1 MFFEF
6 FSSYQKSNLRF
17 FFILFLSFLVTHLAL
32 AIPVDYPNKPVK
44 IIVPVAPGGGVD
56 LVARTIADRLTKALG
71 QSFIVENQSGGG
83 GAIGSQ
89 TVARASSDGY
99 TLLLSYVGTHGTN
112 PAVRKLPYDAQK
124 DFTHIAMIGG
134 TPNVLV
140 VHPSVNTKNL
150 KEFLDYAKSNSDKM
164 TYGSGGQG
172 TLTHLA
178 MEQLKIQGH
187 FMSTHAPYRGIGLA
201 LTDLMGGQ
209 TLSMLP
215 GLAAALPH
223 IKSGK
228 VKPIVVT
235 GLKRHPLLPNI
246 PTFKELGYEG
256 FDGIQ
261 WYGISGPAQIPDKIR
276 SLLNMEINKAIRN
289 PELKDRLSAEAIE
302 PMPMSS
308 DQYTLYIK
316 NDIARWT
323 RVATERKIQL
333 D

>member
-6 FSSYQKSNLRF
+6 FSSHQKSNLRF

-150 KEFLDYAKSNSDKM
+150 KEFVQKVSSLDIEKA
-164 TYGSGGQG
+164 
-172 TLTHLA
+172 L
-178 MEQLKIQGH
+178 EELKIVKEGV
-187 FMSTHAPYRGIGLA
+187 PKEYE
-201 LTDLMGGQ
+201 DLVSKFKKTVEKFTEKI
-209 TLSMLP
+209 TLL
-215 GLAAALPH
+215 
-223 IKSGK
+223 
-228 VKPIVVT
+228 
-235 GLKRHPLLPNI
+235 
-246 PTFKELGYEG
+246 E
-256 FDGIQ
+256 
-261 WYGISGPAQIPDKIR
+261 
-276 SLLNMEINKAIRN
+276 
-289 PELKDRLSAEAIE
+289 
-302 PMPMSS
+302 
-308 DQYTLYIK
+308 
-316 NDIARWT
+316 
-323 RVATERKIQL
+323 
-333 D
+333 

>member
-1 MFFEF
+1 
-6 FSSYQKSNLRF
+6 
-17 FFILFLSFLVTHLAL
+17 
-32 AIPVDYPNKPVK
+32 
-44 IIVPVAPGGGVD
+44 
-56 LVARTIADRLTKALG
+56 
-71 QSFIVENQSGGG
+71 
-83 GAIGSQ
+83 
-89 TVARASSDGY
+89 
-99 TLLLSYVGTHGTN
+99 
-112 PAVRKLPYDAQK
+112 
-124 DFTHIAMIGG
+124 
-134 TPNVLV
+134 
-140 VHPSVNTKNL
+140 
-150 KEFLDYAKSNSDKM
+150 
-164 TYGSGGQG
+164 
-172 TLTHLA
+172 
-178 MEQLKIQGH
+178 
-187 FMSTHAPYRGIGLA
+187 
-201 LTDLMGGQ
+201 MGGQ

-235 GLKRHPLLPNI
+235 GLKRHPLLPDI